1 LFDKPQQLEFWDIRP
16 LFLVDHLFFMV
27 ICIIVWSTAT
37 IRILRYPSAV
47 HISYVFINIH
57 WQRFQAYKGQTR
69 TSSTIKKQHYTEMKK
84 ERDKLGNV
92 FDSHFKRMDSWVR
105 TKEENR
111 RYINLVCTKRFWNNL
126 HQVHRKVN

>member
-1 LFDKPQQLEFWDIRP
+1 
-16 LFLVDHLFFMV
+16 
-27 ICIIVWSTAT
+27 
-37 IRILRYPSAV
+37 
-47 HISYVFINIH
+47 
-57 WQRFQAYKGQTR
+57 
-69 TSSTIKKQHYTEMKK
+69 MKK